1 MKSEPTSKRAKPW
14 GSMRRGTKVLA
25 ELAGKQKEK
34 LDPKKVAATSA
45 GEEHPRAELRPKNA
59 LRPMAKKS

>member
-1 MKSEPTSKRAKPW
+1 
-14 GSMRRGTKVLA
+14 MRRDTKVLA

-45 GEEHPRAELRPKNA
+45 GEEHPRAELRPQNA
-59 LRPMAKKS
+59 LRPMAKIS